1 MKPTDNPTR
10 IMVVDDEHDLTKVM
24 KIALEEEGFSVDGFN
39 SAKEALSK
47 YEPSRYGLI
56 LLDIRMPEMNGFDL
70 FREVKRK
77 DSNAKICFLT
87 AFDVYAGEFQKL
99 FPNMKVEGFLTKPI
113 SISHL
118 ASEIRKIT
126 G

>member
-24 KIALEEEGFSVDGFN
+24 KIALEEEGFSVDAFN